1 LKASPSDRR
10 TWILLAA
17 LIVLAA
23 ALRFPT
29 LTQQS
34 YWFDEAGTAG
44 LVRSPLKDML
54 STLAESESSPPV
66 YFLLA
71 WVWTHLLGSGEAGLR
86 SLSAVAGVATVG
98 VVFAAAKSLI
108 SRRAGLVA
116 AGLVACSPTLVWYSQ
131 EARAYALMACL
142 AAVSILLFVRARRRP
157 SPGRLGAW
165 AAVSALALATHYFAA
180 FLVVGEALL
189 LSTLPKRRRA
199 LTVACAGIAAVGAA
213 LLPLAVHQART
224 GKTSWIGEESLGAR
238 IETVVGSLAS
248 SNAGISPRWSEVGGA
263 AALIALAVVVVA
275 VIVLRPRLDPGE
287 RAGVRLAGTLG
298 GFVLLAPLALALAG
312 VDFLLARNLLAAWV
326 ALAIALGGLLGAR
339 RAGGWGALAAAAV
352 CLAGIAAV
360 LEVIV
365 RPDLQRTDWR
375 AAARALGPPVRARAV
390 VLYPD
395 WSTPALRVYGQSL
408 LRFPRGRLRL
418 REIVLVR
425 KLNESSSRPVPSK
438 LSVAVPPG
446 FSLAQ
451 RLRTRSLIVLRY
463 ISFLPRPVTSE
474 QLKQPLTKKQ
484 RKRGSGWG
492 IRYQP
497 AAEHR

>member
-1 LKASPSDRR
+1 V
-10 TWILLAA
+10 AA

-44 LVRSPLKDML
+44 LVRSSLRDLL
-54 STLAESESSPPV
+54 STLAESESSPPI

-86 SLSAVAGVATVG
+86 SLSAVAGLVTVG

-108 SRRAGLVA
+108 STRAGLVA

-142 AAVSILLFVRARRRP
+142 AAVSILLFVRARQRP

-165 AAVSALALATHYFAA
+165 AGVSALALATHYFAA
-180 FLVVGEALL
+180 FLVVGEAVLL
-189 LSTLPKRRRA
+189 WTALPKSRRA
-199 LTVACAGIAAVGAA
+199 LTVAFAGIVAVGAA
-213 LLPLAVHQART
+213 LLPLAVHQANT
-224 GKTSWIGEESLGAR
+224 GKTSWIGEESLVAR
-238 IETVVGSLAS
+238 IESVVGSLVS
-248 SNAGISPRWSEVGGA
+248 SNAGISPRWSEVGGVV
-263 AALIALAVVVVA
+263 ALFALTVVVVA
-275 VIVLRPRLDPGE
+275 VIVLGRRLDPGE

-339 RAGGWGALAAAAV
+339 RAGRWGALAAAAV
-352 CLAGIAAV
+352 CMAGIAAV

-390 VLYPD
+390 VVYPD

-408 LRFPRGRLRL
+408 LRFPRGRLPL
-418 REIVLVR
+418 REIVLIR
-425 KLNESSSRPVPSK
+425 KLNESSSRPVPPI
-438 LSVAVPPG
+438 LSVTVPPG

-451 RLRTRSLIVLRY
+451 RLRTRSLILLRY
-463 ISFLPRPVTSE
+463 TSSLPRPVTTE

-484 RKRGSGWG
+484 RKRGSRWG

-497 AAEHR
+497 PDQHR